1 MCYSCLYVCADYP
14 CRVVY
19 LAAYAN
25 IWVYPFLAKMPPV
38 MMSLFFAGCYVISLI
53 LYFGGMLLSYVRY
66 GSEFTCVSHHGGA
79 VLLVAKVTVSVVS
92 TTATHL
98 RKFYRS
104 CYSGQNNDGG

>member
-1 MCYSCLYVCADYP
+1 MSYSCLYLCADHP

-53 LYFGGMLLSYVRY
+53 LYFGGMLLSYIRY
-66 GSEFTCVSHHGGA
+66 GSESTCVSTT
-79 VLLVAKVTVSVVS
+79 LSRQCSS
-92 TTATHL
+92 TTLHL
-98 RKFYRS
+98 WILWAFIRYVHT
-104 CYSGQNNDGG
+104 